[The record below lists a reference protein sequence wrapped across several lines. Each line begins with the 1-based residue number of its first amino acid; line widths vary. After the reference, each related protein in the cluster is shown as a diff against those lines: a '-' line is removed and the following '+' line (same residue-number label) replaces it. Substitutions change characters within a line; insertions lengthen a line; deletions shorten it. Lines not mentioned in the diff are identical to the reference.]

1 MTIEFSIPVLNEEK
15 ILKKN
20 ILELYNFCQKNLLYI
35 DWQIVVAVNCSTDR
49 SLAICQ
55 ELAAEYDKIKYM
67 NYEEKGRGRSI
78 KKTWL
83 KSQADIVAYMDVDL
97 AVSLDNIHDLVKP
110 FLNSQADLVIG
121 SRLMSASKIKRSF
134 IREFVSQTH
143 LYISKIILHHNFS
156 DLQCGFKAIRQQA
169 FSQIANYVNNTYWFF
184 DTELIFFAK
193 KAKLKIIEIPVDWSE
208 NRYDERK
215 SKVNV
220 LTDSLRALA
229 NLLKLRFKSL
239 FKF

>member
-20 ILELYNFCQKNLLYI
+20 ILELYNFCQSNLTYI
-35 DWQIVVAVNCSTDR
+35 DWLILIVINCSTDQ
-49 SLAICQ
+49 SLAISS
-55 ELAAEYDKIKYM
+55 ELAEKYDKIKYV

-97 AVSLDNIHDLVKP
+97 AVSLNNIHDLIKP
-110 FLNSQADLVIG
+110 FLNNQADLVIG

-134 IREFVSQTH
+134 LREFISQTH

-156 DLQCGFKAIRQQA
+156 DLQCGFKAIRRQA
-169 FSQIANYVNNTYWFF
+169 FSQIAASVNNTYWFF

-193 KAKLKIIEIPVDWSE
+193 NAKLKIIEIPVDWSE

-215 SKVNV
+215 SKVNI
-220 LTDSLRALA
+220 LTDSLRALT
-229 NLLKLRFKSL
+229 NLLKLRFGSL